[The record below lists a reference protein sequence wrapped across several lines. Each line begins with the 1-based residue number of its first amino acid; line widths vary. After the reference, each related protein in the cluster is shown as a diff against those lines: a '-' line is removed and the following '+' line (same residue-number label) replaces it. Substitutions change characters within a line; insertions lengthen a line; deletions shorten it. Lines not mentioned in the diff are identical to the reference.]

1 MSGCCCCLPKGRNVV
16 SRLVLLIIAICWFA
30 VPSFAAGE
38 QLPQPANLPVE
49 VTAQNLELQQ
59 QQRQAV
65 FTGEVVAKQGGMTLY
80 CDKLTVFSLPDEDQ
94 IERMEALGNVRVVQ
108 LDRTA
113 TADRAIYHQQAG
125 TLVLIGNAKV
135 HQGQNLVTG
144 DEITIYLQEDRSVV
158 KSNQTGRVRAI
169 LYPEKKKAQQ

>member
-1 MSGCCCCLPKGRNVV
+1 
-16 SRLVLLIIAICWFA
+16 LVLLIITVCWFA
-30 VPSFAAGE
+30 APSFAADE
-38 QLPQPANLPVE
+38 RLPQPVNLPVE
-49 VTAQNLELQQ
+49 VTARHLEARQ
-59 QQRQAV
+59 QQRQV
-65 FTGEVVAKQGGMTLY
+65 IFTGEVVAKQGGITLY
-80 CDKLTVFSLPDEDQ
+80 CDKLTVFSLPEEDQ
-94 IERMEALGNVRVVQ
+94 IERMEAFGNVRVVQ

-113 TADRAIYHQQAG
+113 TAEQAIYHQQAG

-158 KSNQTGRVRAI
+158 KSNQTGRVRAL